1 VSGVRKDAKGAIRK
15 CHPSSVICT
24 LSSDNWYRFCFN
36 LLKYLATAFINGG
49 NHNVPIDKVF
59 SDTIANLTKSLNLR
73 SIQHKALASNIANMD
88 TPNYKAVELDVA
100 EKMNKNKGSGPGLN
114 LARTHG
120 GHLPFRSH
128 RTDRLKLKAVPPSA
142 YSLRGDGN
150 TVDIDRTMGKLAENT
165 LMYRATAQLISRK
178 FKGLK
183 NVIKGGK

>member
-1 VSGVRKDAKGAIRK
+1 V
-15 CHPSSVICT
+15 T
-24 LSSDNWYRFCFN
+24 
-36 LLKYLATAFINGG
+36 T
-49 NHNVPIDKVF
+49 DKIF
-59 SDTIANLTKSLNLR
+59 SDTIANLARSLNLR
-73 SIQHKALASNIANMD
+73 SVQHKALASNIANMD

-100 EKMNKNKGSGPGLN
+100 EKMNKNKESVPGLG

-120 GHLPFRSH
+120 GHLEFRSH
-128 RTDRLKLKAVPPSA
+128 RLDRLKLKAVTPPF

-165 LMYRATAQLISRK
+165 LMYRATAQLIARK